1 MCEEL
6 IELKTI
12 RKKYTG
18 WLQVTSA
25 IQFMLKDQ
33 IYTELWVFKPS
44 GTDKKQVEVFIVG
57 SSNNATGQKFPV
69 LCKASE
75 YRIWREQK
83 ISKLQKS
90 I

>member
-33 IYTELWVFKPS
+33 IYTELWVFKQS
-44 GTDKKQVEVFIVG
+44 GTDKKQVEVFSGI
-57 SSNNATGQKFPV
+57 Q
-69 LCKASE
+69 
-75 YRIWREQK
+75 Q
-83 ISKLQKS
+83 
-90 I
+90 